1 MTFFTVS
8 LLLIYNSIKLC
19 QSILCFPFSGV
30 TDSPRYDT
38 PDALHRAFDS
48 SDTQPDLVREAS
60 GTYGSKQ
67 QGEYTPDDYYALPDD
82 LRVELIDGVF
92 YKMSSPTTI
101 HQLIISLIWKDLWDY
116 IEEKKGG
123 CLPFASP
130 VDVRLDRDD
139 RTILQPDVLIV
150 CDRNK
155 IIRRCIYGAP
165 DLIAEVLSPATRKK
179 GFLFKAAK
187 ICQRRRIRVPA
198 HRPRPEK
205 EPYIRPGP

>member
-1 MTFFTVS
+1 M
-8 LLLIYNSIKLC
+8 
-19 QSILCFPFSGV
+19 